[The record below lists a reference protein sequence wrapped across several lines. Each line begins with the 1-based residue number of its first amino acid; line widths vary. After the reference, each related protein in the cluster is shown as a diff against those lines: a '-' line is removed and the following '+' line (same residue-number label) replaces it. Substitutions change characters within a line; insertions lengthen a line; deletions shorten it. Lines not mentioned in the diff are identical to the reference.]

1 MPHFGAG
8 LRELAAR
15 GGHVPDLR
23 RGHNED
29 TVFRFKRVT
38 SMTDTLFGKIIAGQ
52 IPCHK
57 VYEDERVLAFL
68 DINPLSRGH
77 TLVIPK
83 EAAAT
88 LDKLS
93 DESAAALGRVLPRIC
108 RAVMSATGVNE
119 YNVLENNGS
128 GAHQA
133 VFHVHFHIIPKPNAA
148 EGLGVRWPARAL
160 AAAEAA
166 ELVASIV
173 GALKKAP

>member
-8 LRELAAR
+8 LRYVAAR

-29 TVFRFKRVT
+29 PVFCFKLVT

-57 VYEDERVLAFL
+57 VYEDDRVLAFL
-68 DINPLSRGH
+68 DINPLTRGH

-93 DESAAALGRVLPRIC
+93 DDSAAALGRALPRIC
-108 RAVMSATGVNE
+108 RAVMAATGVNE
-119 YNVLENNGS
+119 YNVLENNGP

-133 VFHVHFHIIPKPNAA
+133 VFHVHFHIIPKPNGDA
-148 EGLGVRWPARAL
+148 GLGLRWPARGL
-160 AAAEAA
+160 DKAEAA
-166 ELVASIV
+166 EMVKLITQ
-173 GALKKAP
+173 ALQKTP